1 MSLLNYTPWLF
12 SFFSAPVTRVVPTL
26 SVTPFTVYR
35 YLVSDIAAA
44 ATASIRSASTPEER
58 RELKR
63 KRLDFVV
70 PGAVLSRRCLDG
82 LLRASGL
89 MVLDFDHLGPFPAGL
104 DAGLSVLSL
113 VAPLWD
119 KFNSVL
125 GFVSPSG
132 DGYKLIIDI
141 DAALRD
147 KGGISPRCPLTTAQ
161 ERQAAAAAYK
171 SIYEDCGEVCARMG
185 FELDKSGSDIT
196 RACYLPHD
204 PLPRIAYEWMPRI
217 C

>member
-1 MSLLNYTPWLF
+1 MSLNTYTPWYF
-12 SFFSAPVTRVVPTL
+12 SFFSAPVTRVVPAHA
-26 SVTPFTVYR
+26 VTPFAVYR
-35 YLVSDIAAA
+35 YLISSFGSS
-44 ATASIRSASTPEER
+44 ATASIRAASSPEQR

-63 KRLDFVV
+63 KRLDFIV
-70 PGAVLSRRCLDG
+70 PGGLLSRRCLDG
-82 LLRASGL
+82 LLYASGF

-132 DGYKLIIDI
+132 DGYKLLIDI
-141 DAALRD
+141 NTALID
-147 KGGISPRCPLTTAQ
+147 KGRIYPRVPLPTAAK
-161 ERQAAAAAYK
+161 RQAAADTYK
-171 SIYEDCGEVCARMG
+171 SIYEDCGELCARMG

-204 PLPRIAYEWMPRI
+204 PQPRIAYEWMPRI

>member
-1 MSLLNYTPWLF
+1 MGLLNYNPAHF
-12 SFFSAPVTRVVPTL
+12 SFFAAPVTRVVPNH
-26 SVTPFTVYR
+26 SVTPFAIYR
-35 YLVSDIAAA
+35 YLVSDFASS
-44 ATASIRSASTPEER
+44 ATAQIRNCSTPADR

-63 KRLDFVV
+63 KRLDFIV
-70 PGAVLSRRCLDG
+70 PGAVLSKRCFEG
-82 LLRASGL
+82 LVSASGF

-119 KFNSVL
+119 AFNSVL

-141 DAALRD
+141 DCALRD
-147 KGGISPRCPLTTAQ
+147 RANIIPRMAFLNDA
-161 ERQAAAAAYK
+161 ERKAAADAYK

-204 PLPRIAYEWMPRI
+204 PLPRIAYEYMPRV

>member
-1 MSLLNYTPWLF
+1 MSLIYYTPPYF
-12 SFFSAPVTRVVPTL
+12 SFFPSPVTRVVPSL
-26 SVTPFTVYR
+26 SITPYSVYR
-35 YLVSDIAAA
+35 YLVSDIAAS
-44 ATASIRSASTPEER
+44 ATADIRAASTPDQR
-58 RELKR
+58 RELKK

-70 PGAVLSRRCLDG
+70 PGAVLNRRCLEG
-82 LLRASGL
+82 LVSASGL

-104 DAGLSVLSL
+104 DAGLGILSL

-119 KFNSVL
+119 KFDSVL

-141 DAALRD
+141 DWDLKDRAKIVPRRALETD
-147 KGGISPRCPLTTAQ
+147 G
-161 ERQAAAAAYK
+161 ERRAAADAYK
-171 SIYEDCGEVCARMG
+171 SIYEDCGSVCARMG
-185 FELDKSGSDIT
+185 YELDKSGSDIT

-204 PLPRIAYEWMPRI
+204 PLPRIAYEYMPRI

>member
-1 MSLLNYTPWLF
+1 MSLIAYTPWFF
-12 SFFSAPVTRVVPTL
+12 SFFAAPVTRVVPAH
-26 SVTPFTVYR
+26 SVTPYAIYR

-44 ATASIRSASTPEER
+44 ATQQIRSASTPEAR

-63 KRLDFVV
+63 KRLDFIV
-70 PGAVLSRRCLDG
+70 PGAVLSKRSLDG
-82 LLRASGL
+82 LVCASGL

-119 KFNSVL
+119 AFNSVL

-141 DAALRD
+141 DTALRD
-147 KGGISPRCPLTTAQ
+147 RTGDVPRMAFLNDA
-161 ERQAAAAAYK
+161 ERKAAAAAYK

-185 FELDKSGSDIT
+185 YELDKSGSDIT

-204 PLPRIAYEWMPRI
+204 AQPRIAYEWMPRV

>member
-1 MSLLNYTPWLF
+1 MSLISYTPWYF
-12 SFFSAPVTRVVPTL
+12 SYFAAPVTRVIPTH
-26 SVTPFTVYR
+26 SVTAYAVYR
-35 YLVSDIAAA
+35 YLVSGFAAD
-44 ATASIRSASTPEER
+44 ATASIRAASSPADR

-63 KRLDFVV
+63 KRLDFIV

-82 LLRASGL
+82 LLCASGL

-119 KFNSVL
+119 KFNSVI

-141 DAALRD
+141 DSALRY
-147 KGGISPRCPLTTAQ
+147 KGGINPRCVLTTAQ
-161 ERQAAAAAYK
+161 ERQAAAEAYK
-171 SIYEDCGEVCARMG
+171 SIYEDCGEVCADMG

-204 PLPRIAYEWMPRI
+204 VQPRIAYEWMPRI

>member
-1 MSLLNYTPWLF
+1 MSLISYTPWFF
-12 SFFSAPVTRVVPTL
+12 SFFSAPVTRVVPNL
-26 SVTPFTVYR
+26 SVTPFAVYR
-35 YLVSDIAAA
+35 YLISDIAAA
-44 ATASIRSASTPEER
+44 ATASIRAASTPADR
-58 RELKR
+58 RGLKR

-82 LLRASGL
+82 LLYASGL

-132 DGYKLIIDI
+132 DGYKLFIDI

-147 KGGISPRCPLTTAQ
+147 KGGISPRVPLTSAQ
-161 ERQAAAAAYK
+161 ERQAAADAYK
-171 SIYEDCGEVCARMG
+171 SIYEDCGEVCASMG

-204 PLPRIAYEWMPRI
+204 PLPRIAYAWMPRI

>member
-1 MSLLNYTPWLF
+1 MSLIAYTPWYF
-12 SFFSAPVTRVVPTL
+12 SYFAAPVTRVVPTH
-26 SVTPFTVYR
+26 SVTPYAVYR
-35 YLVSDIAAA
+35 YLVSDFAAA
-44 ATASIRSASTPEER
+44 ATASIRAASSPADR

-70 PGAVLSRRCLDG
+70 PGAVLSRRCLEG
-82 LLRASGL
+82 LVAASGL

-113 VAPLWD
+113 VAPLWY
-119 KFNSVL
+119 KFHSVL
-125 GFVSPSG
+125 GFISPSG

-147 KGGISPRCPLTTAQ
+147 KGGINPRSPLTSAQ
-161 ERQAAAAAYK
+161 ERQAAADAYK
-171 SIYEDCGEVCARMG
+171 SIYEDCGKVCASMG

-204 PLPRIAYEWMPRI
+204 TQPRIAYEYMPRI

>member
-1 MSLLNYTPWLF
+1 MSLNAYTPWFF
-12 SFFSAPVTRVVPTL
+12 SFFSAPVTRVVPNH
-26 SVTPFTVYR
+26 SVTPYAVYR
-35 YLVSDIAAA
+35 YLVSGFAAD
-44 ATASIRSASTPEER
+44 ATQQIRSASTPADR

-70 PGAVLSRRCLDG
+70 PGAVLSRRNLDG
-82 LLRASGL
+82 LLCASGL

-104 DAGLSVLSL
+104 DAGLSVLTL

-119 KFNSVL
+119 AFNSVL

-141 DAALRD
+141 DSPLRY
-147 KGGISPRCPLTTAQ
+147 KGGISPRAPLTSAQ

-171 SIYEDCGEVCARMG
+171 SIYEDCGEVCASMG

-204 PLPRIAYEWMPRI
+204 AQPRIAYEWMPRI